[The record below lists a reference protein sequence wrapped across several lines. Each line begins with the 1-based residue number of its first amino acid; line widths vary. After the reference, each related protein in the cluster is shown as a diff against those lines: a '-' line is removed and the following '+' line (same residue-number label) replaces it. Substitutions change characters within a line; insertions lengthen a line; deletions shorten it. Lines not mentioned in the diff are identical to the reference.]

1 MTSYTVLTGT
11 KATLGSI
18 MNLVNDDR
26 FSAVIVLN
34 QAQQWIWERLRIRE
48 MLTEASGSLST
59 TLCTVAL
66 PTRFKAPYHF
76 QVIGNASNL
85 GNQGELIFKTLAQL
99 RNMYVWD
106 SAGNRVVSSPR
117 FYSIDASFVQF
128 DVKPDQAYPYN
139 FEHYAELAVLAAG
152 TNETNILTTKYL
164 NLLYNVCAAKAYE
177 LLRRADER
185 QYHLQLAAAEVIE
198 ANRDSDMSM
207 ETQDLRVELR

>member
-1 MTSYTVLTGT
+1 MTSYTVLIGT

-48 MLTEASGSLST
+48 MLAEATGSMVT
-59 TLCTVAL
+59 TATTVAL

-76 QVIGNASNL
+76 QVIGNVSNL
-85 GNQGELIFKTLAQL
+85 GNQGELIFKPIDKL

-106 SAGNRVVSSPR
+106 SAGVRTVSAPR
-117 FYSIDASFVQF
+117 FYSIDGSFVQF
-128 DVKPDQAYPYN
+128 DVKPNQAYPYN
-139 FEHYAELAVLAAG
+139 FLHYAEPAVLAAG
-152 TNETNILTTKYL
+152 TNETNVLTTKYL
-164 NLLYNVCAAKAYE
+164 NLLYNVLCMKAYE
-177 LLRRADER
+177 HLRRTEER
-185 QYHLQLAAAEVIE
+185 QYHLTLAAAEIQE

-207 ETQDLRVELR
+207 ETQDLRVELV